1 MRRRR
6 KTELHPQARTPILA
20 PPALIAET
28 PRELTEEMPL
38 LALIAEMQQV
48 RTAGTPQQVRTAVT
62 PLRARTA
69 AMPQQVR
76 TVETPLGR
84 TEETQQVRTVETPLA
99 RTVAEPL
106 EQTPVG
112 VPTREERERQ
122 PPGG

>member
-6 KTELHPQARTPILA
+6 KTELHPQARAPILA

-38 LALIAEMQQV
+38 LALIAEM
-48 RTAGTPQQVRTAVT
+48 PQVRTAVT
-62 PLRARTA
+62 PLQVRTA
-69 AMPQQVR
+69 VTPQQVR
-76 TVETPLGR
+76 TVETPLAR

-99 RTVAEPL
+99 RTEAEPL
-106 EQTPVG
+106 EQTPVE
-112 VPTREERERQ
+112 VPTREQRERQ